1 MRSSSRLSQPL
12 FQPAA
17 RKKIEEINVLV
28 NVLRQSVAAIPLLYA
43 QSIIRTRLGRP
54 RWGANQESRCA
65 LEWNA

>member
-28 NVLRQSVAAIPLLYA
+28 NFLSHIMAAGPLLYA